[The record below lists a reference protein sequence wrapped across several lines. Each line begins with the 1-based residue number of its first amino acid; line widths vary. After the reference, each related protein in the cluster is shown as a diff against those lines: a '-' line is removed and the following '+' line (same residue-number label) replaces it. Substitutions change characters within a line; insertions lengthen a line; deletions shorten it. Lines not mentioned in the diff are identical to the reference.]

1 MRHAGIRVGYDLA
14 GARVHY
20 GRIHPLHIAVAAL
33 PKELE
38 LHVPA
43 RPVRLLL
50 RHVQVGHG
58 LGRVQCVRRQL
69 LCRQDGRPCRGD
81 GLRFGDYAV
90 IRHEERVVRAVVA
103 VKLPGDLLPPHAFL
117 RRPGILGAHHGVGDD
132 VHADLRHLR
141 LTGEG
146 EQQRVRDGVALR
158 LRCALV
164 KEALRLPALREVSR
178 IHQRPHKRRLV
189 LDGPAR
195 VVALGLL
202 DLLHGRCLLPP
213 QKRRRQRAH
222 ARQREHRGHDQGRGP
237 SFSAIREF
245 LLSARQHMLRHPRVA
260 CQA

>member
-1 MRHAGIRVGYDLA
+1 MQHAGVRVGQDLA

-58 LGRVQCVRRQL
+58 LGRVQRAIFQAL
-69 LCRQDGRPCRGD
+69 GRQDGRPCRGH
-81 GLRFGDYAV
+81 GLRLGDHAAV
-90 IRHEERVVRAVVA
+90 RHEERVVRAVVA

-132 VHADLRHLR
+132 VHADLLHRR
-141 LTGEG
+141 LTGER

-158 LRCALV
+158 LRRTLV
-164 KEALRLPALREVSR
+164 KESLRLTALREVSR
-178 IHQRPHKRRLV
+178 IHQRLHKRCLV

-222 ARQREHRGHDQGRGP
+222 ARQREHRGHDQGHGP
-237 SFSAIREF
+237 FFSAIREF
-245 LLSARQHMLRHPRVA
+245 LLRPRQHMLRHPRVA